1 MQDHEAR
8 VTGLAL
14 LKNKMLASISYD
26 RSIRIW
32 DLTTM
37 KPVAV
42 SGEGGGERASQGA
55 ENMRGNSEGS
65 RRNADEG
72 TSTAQSG

>member
-1 MQDHEAR
+1 M
-8 VTGLAL
+8 TGLAL

-42 SGEGGGERASQGA
+42 SGEGGGKGFTGR
-55 ENMRGNSEGS
+55 
-65 RRNADEG
+65 
-72 TSTAQSG
+72 